1 MALTNT
7 VDRWGSVSKLF
18 HWTIVAL
25 LITQFVLANL
35 AEDLPLGLAKLAM
48 LARHKSVGIT
58 ILGLAVLR
66 LLWRLGAGPT
76 PPLPSDLKPHERA
89 LAHLTHYGLYALL
102 FALPLTG
109 WAMSS
114 AKNYPVSWF
123 SIGGALPNLVAPDEQ
138 LFEILKET
146 HEILATALIV
156 VTVLHAGAALVH
168 HFHRRDDVLRRML
181 PFGRP
186 RGAAATAGRGAPT
199 AR

>member
-7 VDRWGSVSKLF
+7 IDRWGSVSKLF
-18 HWTIVAL
+18 HWGIVVL

-58 ILGLAVLR
+58 ILGLALLR
-66 LLWRLGAGPT
+66 LLWRFGAGPT
-76 PPLPSDLKPHERA
+76 PPLPADTRPYERA
-89 LAHLTHYGLYALL
+89 LAHLTHHGLYLLL

-138 LFEILKET
+138 LFGILKET
-146 HEILATALIV
+146 HEILATALIA
-156 VTVLHAGAALVH
+156 VTMLHAGAALLH

-186 RGAAATAGRGAPT
+186 RGTD
-199 AR
+199 ARR